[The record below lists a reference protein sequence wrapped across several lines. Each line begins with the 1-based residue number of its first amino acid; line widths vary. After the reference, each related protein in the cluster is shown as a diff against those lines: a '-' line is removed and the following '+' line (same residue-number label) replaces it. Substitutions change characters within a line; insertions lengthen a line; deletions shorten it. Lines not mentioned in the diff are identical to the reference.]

1 MLTTLVISCCLVF
14 IFLQLT
20 NPYISLAKNA
30 IKHTTTETYLI
41 SYRLAN
47 IHNIIKTISLA
58 AYANAKYG
66 LLLKVRYTARK
77 LVVTDIVLGM
87 MLAVLAY
94 AFRHFKY
101 ALLPPLIN
109 RMLCKS
115 CLSNAVRFLSCRV
128 ALLPFS
134 DCPLCCW
141 SALFY
146 YFAYNFHI
154 LFFSPCKI

>member
-66 LLLKVRYTARK
+66 LLLKVRY
-77 LVVTDIVLGM
+77 
-87 MLAVLAY
+87 
-94 AFRHFKY
+94 
-101 ALLPPLIN
+101 LLPGGSAYSLSTFFILTSSIASLPVRCSIVISMIAMFLIEESIS
-109 RMLCKS
+109 LGIPS
-115 CLSNAVRFLSCRV
+115 L
-128 ALLPFS
+128 
-134 DCPLCCW
+134 
-141 SALFY
+141 
-146 YFAYNFHI
+146 
-154 LFFSPCKI
+154 

>member
-87 MLAVLAY
+87 MLAVLK
-94 AFRHFKY
+94 HFK
-101 ALLPPLIN
+101 I
-109 RMLCKS
+109 K
-115 CLSNAVRFLSCRV
+115 
-128 ALLPFS
+128 
-134 DCPLCCW
+134 
-141 SALFY
+141 
-146 YFAYNFHI
+146 
-154 LFFSPCKI
+154 

>member
-66 LLLKVRYTARK
+66 LLLKVRYTARGCATMSIFSSF
-77 LVVTDIVLGM
+77 LLS
-87 MLAVLAY
+87 VLASVVAY
-94 AFRHFKY
+94 Y
-101 ALLPPLIN
+101 I
-109 RMLCKS
+109 CKW
-115 CLSNAVRFLSCRV
+115 L
-128 ALLPFS
+128 
-134 DCPLCCW
+134 DGD
-141 SALFY
+141 
-146 YFAYNFHI
+146 
-154 LFFSPCKI
+154 K

>member
-87 MLAVLAY
+87 MLAVLK
-94 AFRHFKY
+94 HFKIKQNRNVTTNVTIHIQTFSLFPM
-101 ALLPPLIN
+101 LLTLT
-109 RMLCKS
+109 S
-115 CLSNAVRFLSCRV
+115 ASNSD
-128 ALLPFS
+128 FS
-134 DCPLCCW
+134 
-141 SALFY
+141 
-146 YFAYNFHI
+146 
-154 LFFSPCKI
+154 FSTTSQ

>member
-66 LLLKVRYTARK
+66 LLLKVNSFIITSKKISIRIY
-77 LVVTDIVLGM
+77 I
-87 MLAVLAY
+87 
-94 AFRHFKY
+94 FKDLTMY
-101 ALLPPLIN
+101 S
-109 RMLCKS
+109 RMLYASTTRWQC
-115 CLSNAVRFLSCRV
+115 
-128 ALLPFS
+128 
-134 DCPLCCW
+134 
-141 SALFY
+141 
-146 YFAYNFHI
+146 
-154 LFFSPCKI
+154 LFFINFFHFNQFNCFFTSQVFNCHFNDCHVSDRRINCFRNSIFVIC

>member
-66 LLLKVRYTARK
+66 LLLKVRYTANYNNHYRRTPQNNFTFWK
-77 LVVTDIVLGM
+77 IVLK
-87 MLAVLAY
+87 LFHNNLQKNKHPNIHLQRPNDVQSNALRIYYPVAVLILY
-94 AFRHFKY
+94 Q
-101 ALLPPLIN
+101 L
-109 RMLCKS
+109 
-115 CLSNAVRFLSCRV
+115 
-128 ALLPFS
+128 FS
-134 DCPLCCW
+134 
-141 SALFY
+141 F
-146 YFAYNFHI
+146 
-154 LFFSPCKI
+154 

>member
-87 MLAVLAY
+87 MLAVLKHFKDLTMYKQMLY
-94 AFRHFKY
+94 AFTTRWQF
-101 ALLPPLIN
+101 
-109 RMLCKS
+109 
-115 CLSNAVRFLSCRV
+115 
-128 ALLPFS
+128 
-134 DCPLCCW
+134 
-141 SALFY
+141 LFY
-146 YFAYNFHI
+146 INIIYYN
-154 LFFSPCKI
+154 K

>member
-66 LLLKVRYTARK
+66 LLLKVRYGF
-77 LVVTDIVLGM
+77 LW
-87 MLAVLAY
+87 
-94 AFRHFKY
+94 HFCHYGIMGDATTPIQVQKGGV
-101 ALLPPLIN
+101 PP
-109 RMLCKS
+109 
-115 CLSNAVRFLSCRV
+115 
-128 ALLPFS
+128 
-134 DCPLCCW
+134 
-141 SALFY
+141 
-146 YFAYNFHI
+146 
-154 LFFSPCKI
+154 

>member
-87 MLAVLAY
+87 MLAVLKHVNYPLSKANG
-94 AFRHFKY
+94 
-101 ALLPPLIN
+101 LPASLT
-109 RMLCKS
+109 S
-115 CLSNAVRFLSCRV
+115 
-128 ALLPFS
+128 
-134 DCPLCCW
+134 
-141 SALFY
+141 
-146 YFAYNFHI
+146 
-154 LFFSPCKI
+154 

>member
-87 MLAVLAY
+87 MLFFINFFHFNQVNCFFTSQVFNCHFNDCHVSDRRINF
-94 AFRHFKY
+94 FRNSIFV
-101 ALLPPLIN
+101 I
-109 RMLCKS
+109 C
-115 CLSNAVRFLSCRV
+115 
-128 ALLPFS
+128 
-134 DCPLCCW
+134 
-141 SALFY
+141 
-146 YFAYNFHI
+146 
-154 LFFSPCKI
+154 

>member
-66 LLLKVRYTARK
+66 LVFYLQYELR
-77 LVVTDIVLGM
+77 
-87 MLAVLAY
+87 LADQRVQQIKNGRRPPFTF
-94 AFRHFKY
+94 FRR
-101 ALLPPLIN
+101 N
-109 RMLCKS
+109 GQ
-115 CLSNAVRFLSCRV
+115 
-128 ALLPFS
+128 
-134 DCPLCCW
+134 
-141 SALFY
+141 
-146 YFAYNFHI
+146 
-154 LFFSPCKI
+154 

>member
-58 AYANAKYG
+58 AYANSFIITSKKISIRIY
-66 LLLKVRYTARK
+66 
-77 LVVTDIVLGM
+77 I
-87 MLAVLAY
+87 
-94 AFRHFKY
+94 FKDLTMY
-101 ALLPPLIN
+101 S
-109 RMLCKS
+109 RMLYASTTRWQC
-115 CLSNAVRFLSCRV
+115 
-128 ALLPFS
+128 
-134 DCPLCCW
+134 
-141 SALFY
+141 
-146 YFAYNFHI
+146 
-154 LFFSPCKI
+154 LFFINFFHFNQVNCFFTSQVFNCHFNDCHVSDRRINFFRNSIFVIC